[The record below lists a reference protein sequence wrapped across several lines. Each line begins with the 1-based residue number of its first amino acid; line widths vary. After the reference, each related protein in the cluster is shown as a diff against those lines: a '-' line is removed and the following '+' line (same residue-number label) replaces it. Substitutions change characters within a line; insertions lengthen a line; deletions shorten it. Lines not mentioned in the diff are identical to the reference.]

1 MSSILT
7 IAVSGITAASERLQD
22 SASNVANAESDGP
35 TSDASAVVR
44 AQYPPAYTPKQLHQT
59 ALADGGT
66 QAVTTNAQ
74 PSTVLA
80 YDPTAPY
87 ADGNGD
93 VAKPN
98 VDFTAEAYQQLTA
111 RYNFVA
117 NAYVMRIYSRMVKSL
132 VDVKT

>member
-1 MSSILT
+1 MSSILS
-7 IAVSGITAASERLQD
+7 IAVSGISAASERLQD

-35 TSDASAVVR
+35 DSQASAQAQ
-44 AQYPPAYTPKQLHQT
+44 AQYAAAYTPKEVHQV
-59 ALADGGT
+59 ALAGGGT
-66 QAVTTNAQ
+66 QAVTANVQ
-74 PSTVLA
+74 PATVLA

-87 ADGNGD
+87 ADANGD

-98 VDFTAEAYQQLTA
+98 VDFSSEAYQQLAA

-132 VDVKT
+132 LDVQT

>member
-35 TSDASAVVR
+35 TSQASPQVQANF
-44 AQYPPAYTPKQLHQT
+44 PPAYTPKEMHQVP
-59 ALADGGT
+59 LAGGGT
-66 QAVTTNAQ
+66 QAVTTNVQ

-80 YDPTAPY
+80 YDPTAPD
-87 ADGNGD
+87 ADANGE

-98 VDFTAEAYQQLTA
+98 VDLANEAYQQLTA
-111 RYNFVA
+111 RYDFVM
-117 NAYVMRIYSRMVKSL
+117 NAYVMRIYSRMQKAL
-132 VDVKT
+132 LDIQT

>member
-1 MSSILT
+1 MSSILS

-35 TSDASAVVR
+35 TAQASAAIQ
-44 AQYPPAYTPKQLHQT
+44 AQYPPAYTPKQVRQI
-59 ALADGGT
+59 ALASGGT
-66 QAVTTNAQ
+66 QAITSNVQ
-74 PSTVLA
+74 PATVLA

-87 ADGNGD
+87 ADSNGI

-98 VDFTAEAYQQLTA
+98 VDFTSEAYQQLTA

-117 NAYVMRIYSRMVKSL
+117 NAYVMRIYARMQKSL
-132 VDVKT
+132 LDIQT

>member
-35 TSDASAVVR
+35 SPEASAQ
-44 AQYPPAYTPKQLHQT
+44 AQANFPPAYTPKQVHQIP
-59 ALADGGT
+59 LANGGT
-66 QAVTTNAQ
+66 EALTSNVQ
-74 PSTVLA
+74 PATVLA

-87 ADGNGD
+87 ADSNGE

-98 VDFTAEAYQQLTA
+98 VDLAGEAYQQLTA
-111 RYNFVA
+111 RYDFVM
-117 NAYVMRIYSRMVKSL
+117 NAYVMRIYSRMQKAL
-132 VDVKT
+132 VDIQT

>member
-7 IAVSGITAASERLQD
+7 IAVSGVTAASERLQD

-35 TSDASAVVR
+35 APDASAIVQT
-44 AQYPPAYTPKQLHQT
+44 QYPPAYTPKQAHQV
-59 ALADGGT
+59 ALAGGGT
-66 QAVTTNAQ
+66 QAVTTDVQ

-87 ADGNGD
+87 ADANGD
-93 VAKPN
+93 VARPN
-98 VDFTAEAYQQLTA
+98 VDLTSEAYQQLTA

-132 VDVKT
+132 LDVQT

>member
-7 IAVSGITAASERLQD
+7 IAVSGVKAASERLQD

-35 TSDASAVVR
+35 TAEASA
-44 AQYPPAYTPKQLHQT
+44 ATQAKYPPAYTPKQVHQV

-66 QAVTTNAQ
+66 EAVTTAVQ
-74 PSTVLA
+74 PATVLA
-80 YDPTAPY
+80 YDPTAPE
-87 ADGNGD
+87 ADQNGD

-98 VDFTAEAYQQLTA
+98 VDFTSEAYQQLTA

-132 VDVKT
+132 LDIQT

>member
-22 SASNVANAESDGP
+22 SASNVANVESDGP
-35 TSDASAVVR
+35 TSEASAQVQ
-44 AQYPPAYTPKQLHQT
+44 ANTPPAYTPKQVHQVP
-59 ALADGGT
+59 LAGGGT
-66 QAVTTNAQ
+66 QAVTTNVQ

-87 ADGNGD
+87 ADPNGE

-98 VDFTAEAYQQLTA
+98 VDLTSEAYQQLTA
-111 RYNFVA
+111 RYDFVM
-117 NAYVMRIYSRMVKSL
+117 NAYVMRIYSRMQKAL
-132 VDVKT
+132 LDIQT

>member
-7 IAVSGITAASERLQD
+7 IAVSGVKAASERLQD

-44 AQYPPAYTPKQLHQT
+44 AQYPPAYTPKQAHQV
-59 ALADGGT
+59 ALAGGGT
-66 QAVTTNAQ
+66 EAVTTNVQ
-74 PSTVLA
+74 PATVLA
-80 YDPTAPY
+80 YDPTAPE
-87 ADGNGD
+87 ADSNGE

-98 VDFTAEAYQQLTA
+98 VDFTSEAYQQLTA

-132 VDVKT
+132 LDIQT

>member
-35 TSDASAVVR
+35 ASDASAQ
-44 AQYPPAYTPKQLHQT
+44 AQADYPAAYTPKEVHQV
-59 ALADGGT
+59 ALAGGGT
-66 QAVTTNAQ
+66 KAITSNVQ
-74 PSTVLA
+74 PATVLA

-87 ADGNGD
+87 ADSNGD

-98 VDFTAEAYQQLTA
+98 VSFSNEAYQQLTA

-117 NAYVMRIYSRMVKSL
+117 NAYVMRIYSRLVKSL
-132 VDVKT
+132 VDIQT

>member
-7 IAVSGITAASERLQD
+7 IAVSGVNAASERLQD

-35 TSDASAVVR
+35 APDASPQEQAD
-44 AQYPPAYTPKQLHQT
+44 YPPAYTPKEVHQVP
-59 ALADGGT
+59 LAGGGT
-66 QAVTTNAQ
+66 QAITSNVQ
-74 PSTVLA
+74 PATVLA

-87 ADGNGD
+87 ADANGE

-98 VDFTAEAYQQLTA
+98 VDFTTEAYQQLTA

-132 VDVKT
+132 LDVQT

>member
-7 IAVSGITAASERLQD
+7 IAVSGVKAASERLQD

-44 AQYPPAYTPKQLHQT
+44 AQYPPAYTPKELHQV
-59 ALADGGT
+59 ALAGGGT
-66 QAVTTNAQ
+66 QAVTANVQ
-74 PSTVLA
+74 PATVLA

-87 ADGNGD
+87 ADSNGD

-98 VDFTAEAYQQLTA
+98 VDFTSEAYQELTA

-132 VDVKT
+132 LDIQT